1 MNLKNNQNK
10 LPDLYS
16 RVPIE
21 LNGIPL
27 ELLDPNNMSLSD
39 FITCEICLNIL
50 LNPICCKNCKKKYCK
65 NCIKSY
71 FKNQNNNNQ
80 NRCPNCRQNF
90 ESSEID
96 QTTKDLFNVIKLKCF
111 YHNNKCK
118 EILIYDNFIKHINSC
133 EKGEFKCNTKNCYFV
148 GYLDDMIKHLYE
160 CGLKNIECK
169 FCLNNY
175 PKIIFDEHFEKCK
188 NEIYPCIY
196 CKEKMKK
203 YKINEHEKT
212 ICLKYPIKCKNC
224 GEKILRE
231 NLKSHLNNKFNC
243 YENRIKKLEKQNY
256 EKDEKIKKLF
266 DKFNKLEIEFNKE
279 KERND
284 NLEKN
289 LKEIYFKVFD
299 FNKINLNNKEKIYKN
314 NFEDYENIKI
324 SNAIKNYRSLNN
336 NNNNFNVN
344 NEKKYNLNDINNVD
358 NNFNKYKKLNYYKN
372 PNPYEI
378 KKMKT
383 EKKENNFLYK
393 KKKNIFLNKNEVFS
407 LDEKKNFNLTD
418 INNFYNK

>member
-231 NLKSHLNNKFNC
+231 NLNSHLNNKFNC

>member
-1 MNLKNNQNK
+1 MNLKNQNN

-27 ELLDPNNMSLSD
+27 ELLDPSNISLSD

-65 NCIKSY
+65 KCIQSY

-111 YHNNKCK
+111 YFNNNCK

-148 GYLDDMIKHLYE
+148 GYLDDIIKHLYE

-169 FCLNNY
+169 FCLNNF
-175 PKIIFDEHFEKCK
+175 PKILFYEHFEKCK
-188 NEIYPCIY
+188 NEIFPCIY

-203 YKINEHEKT
+203 YKIIEHEKT
-212 ICLKYPIKCKNC
+212 NCLKYPIKCKNC

-231 NLKSHLNNKFNC
+231 NLNSHLNNKFNC

-256 EKDEKIKKLF
+256 EKDETIKILF

-289 LKEIYFKVFD
+289 LKEIYFKVYD

-314 NFEDYENIKI
+314 NFEDYENNKI
-324 SNAIKNYRSLNN
+324 SNAIKNYTTFYNN
-336 NNNNFNVN
+336 NNNNNKN

-358 NNFNKYKKLNYYKN
+358 NNFNNYKN
-372 PNPYEI
+372 
-378 KKMKT
+378 
-383 EKKENNFLYK
+383 
-393 KKKNIFLNKNEVFS
+393 
-407 LDEKKNFNLTD
+407 
-418 INNFYNK
+418 

>member
-231 NLKSHLNNKFNC
+231 NLNSHLNNKFNC

-344 NEKKYNLNDINNVD
+344 NEKKYNLNDKNNVD